1 MKYKATDT
9 EIAYTV
15 RWMLKNRVRGESSEK
30 TFLKVLR
37 MKLEDR
43 ILQPFLNQ
51 IRGVSAKE
59 VNDVLLASNRPLVY
73 WGRWIRRHPDIKT
86 LDALRHAVQND
97 QDQRQAAP

>member
-1 MKYKATDT
+1 
-9 EIAYTV
+9 
-15 RWMLKNRVRGESSEK
+15 
-30 TFLKVLR
+30 

-97 QDQRQAAP
+97 QDQRQAAPGGGRSCAFANAACQNIADGR